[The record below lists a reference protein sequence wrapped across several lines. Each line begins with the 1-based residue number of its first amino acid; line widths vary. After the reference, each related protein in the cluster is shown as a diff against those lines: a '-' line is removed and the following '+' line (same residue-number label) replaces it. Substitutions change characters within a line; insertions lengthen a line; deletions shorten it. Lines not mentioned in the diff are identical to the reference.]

1 MQRLRMYT
9 SGVKLPGL
17 GSIKDKILRGFME
30 HETLR
35 RLKSEQINWTIA
47 ALAAGPENKKILK
60 ELWDELVALEI
71 GGESS
76 QKTRKIAEDD
86 EVRWLAEYE
95 AMKSRNV
102 KLVSTN
108 GKLSVEGL

>member
-1 MQRLRMYT
+1 MYV

-47 ALAAGPENKKILK
+47 ALAAGTENKRILK

-71 GGESS
+71 GGEVQ
-76 QKTRKIAEDD
+76 QKARSVKEDD
-86 EVRWLAEYE
+86 EVRWLKEYE

-102 KLVSTN
+102 KLISKN
-108 GKLSVEGL
+108 GQLSVEGL

>member
-1 MQRLRMYT
+1 MFM

-47 ALAAGPENKKILK
+47 AITAGSENKRILR

-71 GGESS
+71 GGEVQ
-76 QKTRKIAEDD
+76 QKTKNVKEED
-86 EVRWLAEYE
+86 EIRWLKEYE
-95 AMKSRNV
+95 AMKSRDV

-108 GKLSVEGL
+108 GQLSVEGL

>member
-1 MQRLRMYT
+1 
-9 SGVKLPGL
+9 
-17 GSIKDKILRGFME
+17 ME

-47 ALAAGPENKKILK
+47 AIAAGPENKRVLK
-60 ELWDELVALEI
+60 ELWEELVALEI
-71 GGESS
+71 GGEV
-76 QKTRKIAEDD
+76 QKKAGPSREED
-86 EVRWLAEYE
+86 EMRWLKEYE

-108 GKLSVEGL
+108 GILSVEGL